1 MNTTDGNVIATILS
15 EREEE
20 SDSDKELQIA
30 FDEGLLKTDELNYVI
45 ELKDKG
51 EKLKKNLTWL
61 ETLDVT
67 VNNDHVDEKILNHDF
82 EREIIFYKQAEKAVR
97 ITFPRLHEMGV
108 RISRPTDYFA
118 EMIRQRMAEVEESKQ
133 KLEAIRRIREQ
144 KKFAAKVQKKEERDS
159 RIGINENG
167 MKRSERE
174 RTRGK
179 RTKKFRRIARDK
191 KFGFGGQ
198 KKSFEEITT
207 PGSLVRKLKGHHFGA
222 HLLKP
227 LFVIRFSA
235 TSGSYY
241 MLKRR
246 MQGKRS
252 GFSVFVGIVS
262 GIIYLLRQR
271 TLLQTVQSEKTA
283 ATSDYGLSSHKFL
296 SSELYE
302 CSLLTMLA
310 FLNNSVYAGYIK
322 CVYRIIIL
330 DSPCVRHI

>member
-30 FDEGLLKTDELNYVI
+30 FDEGLLKTDELNYVVEKKRPIINKKI

-118 EMIRQRMAEVEESKQ
+118 EMVKSDQHMQKIRQRMAEVEESKQ

-144 KKFAAKVQKKEERDS
+144 KKFAAKVQKKVMEQKQNEKKVLVDAVKKHQKGMKSHLDIILNNAKRIQDIKEERDS

-198 KKSFEEITT
+198 KKRSKKNDKNSFEEITT

-227 LFVIRFSA
+227 CA
-235 TSGSYY
+235 
-241 MLKRR
+241 KRR
-246 MQGKRS
+246 KR
-252 GFSVFVGIVS
+252 
-262 GIIYLLRQR
+262 
-271 TLLQTVQSEKTA
+271 
-283 ATSDYGLSSHKFL
+283 
-296 SSELYE
+296 
-302 CSLLTMLA
+302 
-310 FLNNSVYAGYIK
+310 
-322 CVYRIIIL
+322 
-330 DSPCVRHI
+330 